1 MLCAFPQV
9 IGGSLPAAV
18 GRQYGPRVIFFE
30 ALTMV
35 GIVVLALLFV
45 FSRPI
50 AVTVAYLLSV
60 VFGLGD
66 SG

>member
-1 MLCAFPQV
+1 M
-9 IGGSLPAAV
+9 
-18 GRQYGPRVIFFE
+18 IFFE